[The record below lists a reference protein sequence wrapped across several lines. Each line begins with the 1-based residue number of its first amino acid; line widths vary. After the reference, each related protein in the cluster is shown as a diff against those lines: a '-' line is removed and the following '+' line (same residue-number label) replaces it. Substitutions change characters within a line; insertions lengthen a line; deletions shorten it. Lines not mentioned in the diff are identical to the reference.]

1 MGLFALFSTA
11 MAAQDAASK
20 CAVTPAQEAAD
31 NPRTQAFA
39 HSNDAPHSSPPAFTP
54 RTPSPRARQ

>member
-1 MGLFALFSTA
+1 MGLFALFNTA
-11 MAAQDAASK
+11 MAAQGAASK
-20 CAVTPAQEAAD
+20 RAVTPAPEAAD
-31 NPRTQAFA
+31 SDRTQSFV